1 MEGYEH
7 TESPA
12 RRRRETIHSPV
23 LDKITHG
30 RQNTEHRDRERPV
43 HDDIRHV
50 EATRSSGMDG
60 DRGGEGG
67 GTREGGN
74 MVKVRK
80 VETNERVAL
89 RARKTY
95 IERARGVTL
104 LEEGVR
110 LTAGKPCLRAVGVR
124 RSTCWRPIQQR
135 PSTVQF
141 GGGEDGNGFF

>member
-23 LDKITHG
+23 LDKVTHG

-43 HDDIRHV
+43 HDDVRHV
-50 EATRSSGMDG
+50 EATCSRGMDG

-80 VETNERVAL
+80 VETNERVAGCG
-89 RARKTY
+89 
-95 IERARGVTL
+95 RG
-104 LEEGVR
+104 
-110 LTAGKPCLRAVGVR
+110 KH
-124 RSTCWRPIQQR
+124 I
-135 PSTVQF
+135 
-141 GGGEDGNGFF
+141 